1 MKRTMIYQ
9 YLNKSNNIAL
19 GMYRIELFCDE
30 PCGFAM
36 YCI

>member
-1 MKRTMIYQ
+1 MIYQ
-9 YLNKSNNIAL
+9 YLNECNNIAL
-19 GMYRIELFCDE
+19 DMYRIALFCDE